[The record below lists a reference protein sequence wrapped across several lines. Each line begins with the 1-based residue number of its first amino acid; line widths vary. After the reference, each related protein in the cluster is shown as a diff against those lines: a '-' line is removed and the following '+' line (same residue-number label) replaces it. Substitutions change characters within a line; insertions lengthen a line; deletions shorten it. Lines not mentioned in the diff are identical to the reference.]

1 MKIKITLLL
10 VAFLTITNSLFSQEE
25 DMSLNSETQN
35 ISEAESAKVTVLTA
49 NFEFDVTDTG
59 VNSKQ
64 HEYGSGFFKQ
74 KYIIIS
80 AKKIGGLGGDKD
92 PLTGEPHTQ
101 IYCATIKKTG
111 NLDRP
116 TLYSRI
122 LNTNDNEGTITFTPD
137 ERTVYYTRS
146 IMNDSIHN
154 YQLFR
159 ARDAEGNGQW
169 LGEEKMSISS
179 DNYNVENPY
188 MTKDG
193 TKLYFASDMPGG
205 FGGFDIYV
213 VDVKPDGSLGAPI
226 NLGSNVNTDK
236 NEKTPYI
243 DNQNKYLYFASEGH
257 NSMGGLDVFRARNV
271 KGEFVRP
278 LNLGSTVNS
287 TEDDYAF
294 MMANKKRGYV
304 TSAKANGVG
313 GSDVYKVILNY
324 NKQTLRG
331 IVKDA
336 LTQTLATNSVVEV
349 IDQDGNTVITKKI
362 GKDGKFSI
370 YVDPYEVYTIK
381 TNKEGYEEN
390 IVAVETNS
398 ATERFFDVE
407 VNLEQTEPE
416 IVEVGDKTMIKIENI
431 YFDFDKATIKPDSKI
446 SLDKIVRVLEEN
458 PKMKIEVNAHT
469 DIRGS
474 APYNLRLSKRRAVSA
489 MKYLISKGI
498 KADRLISE
506 GFGESQP
513 IIDCISKECTDE
525 EHELNRRIEFVIVK

>member
-1 MKIKITLLL
+1 
-10 VAFLTITNSLFSQEE
+10 
-25 DMSLNSETQN
+25 
-35 ISEAESAKVTVLTA
+35 
-49 NFEFDVTDTG
+49 
-59 VNSKQ
+59 
-64 HEYGSGFFKQ
+64 
-74 KYIIIS
+74 
-80 AKKIGGLGGDKD
+80 
-92 PLTGEPHTQ
+92 
-101 IYCATIKKTG
+101 
-111 NLDRP
+111 
-116 TLYSRI
+116 
-122 LNTNDNEGTITFTPD
+122 
-137 ERTVYYTRS
+137 
-146 IMNDSIHN
+146 
-154 YQLFR
+154 
-159 ARDAEGNGQW
+159 
-169 LGEEKMSISS
+169 
-179 DNYNVENPY
+179 
-188 MTKDG
+188 
-193 TKLYFASDMPGG
+193 
-205 FGGFDIYV
+205 
-213 VDVKPDGSLGAPI
+213 
-226 NLGSNVNTDK
+226 
-236 NEKTPYI
+236 
-243 DNQNKYLYFASEGH
+243 
-257 NSMGGLDVFRARNV
+257 
-271 KGEFVRP
+271 
-278 LNLGSTVNS
+278 
-287 TEDDYAF
+287 

-349 IDQDGNTVITKKI
+349 IDQDGNTVTTKKI